1 MSQSSKELLRQLEQ
15 LHAQFLLSRIQGDGL
30 AETIE
35 RESAAFFDYGNTVSL
50 NQLIDTGLLKQH
62 ISRLVKT
69 VPFTPEL
76 RGIVVKAI
84 IAAVE
89 SELNDSA
96 NLQTLVPKKEYD
108 KAISHYAK
116 FEKVRMDIVRVIL
129 ESPIYSELISDVLYH
144 GIKDYVMKEN
154 PLTKNVPGVSSLMKL
169 GAKSINKA
177 MPKLEEAAES
187 TIKKFIN
194 SNLRSS
200 VDLSERILNNA
211 LSENNIR
218 TIADHFWGALS
229 EKQFSKAQKYVDE
242 EQIDSTAQLVEEF
255 WAEIRMTEYLHN
267 MIHQIVDYVF
277 EHYGERKLAELLTQL
292 GYDQAFVTAE
302 LKQILP
308 DLLGREAVA
317 TYAEQRIRDNLRDFY
332 SSADVEALGKA

>member
-1 MSQSSKELLRQLEQ
+1 MAQITPEVLQQMEQ
-15 LHAQFLLSRIQGDGL
+15 LHTQFLLSRIEGDGL
-30 AETIE
+30 NETIE
-35 RESAAFFDYGNTVSL
+35 REAKAFYAYGAGVTL

-76 RGIVVKAI
+76 RNIVVKAI
-84 IAAVE
+84 ITAVE
-89 SELNDSA
+89 SDLNDSA

-116 FEKVRMDIVRVIL
+116 FEKVRMDIVRLIL

-154 PLTKNVPGVSSLMKL
+154 PITKNVPGVGSLMKL
-169 GAKSINKA
+169 GAKSLNKA
-177 MPKLEEAAES
+177 MPKLEETAEA

-218 TIADHFWGALS
+218 TIADHFWGTLS

-242 EQIDSTAQLVEEF
+242 NQLSDTAKLVEEF
-255 WAEIRMTEYLHN
+255 WSEIRATEYLHN
-267 MIHQIVDYVF
+267 MIHQIVDYIF
-277 EHYGERKLAELLTQL
+277 ENYGDRALSQLLEQL
-292 GYDQAFVTAE
+292 GYDEAFITAE
-302 LKQILP
+302 LKLILP

-317 TYAEQRIRDNLRDFY
+317 TFVEQRIRDNLKDFY
-332 SSADVEALGKA
+332 GSADVQALTKG